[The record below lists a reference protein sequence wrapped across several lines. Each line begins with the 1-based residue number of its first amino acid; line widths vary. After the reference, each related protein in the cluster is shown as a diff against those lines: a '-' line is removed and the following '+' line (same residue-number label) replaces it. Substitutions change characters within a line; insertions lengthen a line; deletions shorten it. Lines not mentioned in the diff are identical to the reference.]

1 MNREALAAFDEAR
14 RAYLIANGWV
24 ELGPDEWREPHYRKR
39 RLTMGHAVNSQLYLD
54 AHPPP
59 PPLPPE
65 TPEQRRERW
74 LSSLRRNWPERHGT
88 NIWGNVRQDIRRYIR
103 AFARD
108 LGEEGAVTR
117 VQKAR
122 LKRALHA
129 SKHRNTGC
137 PCGKEGPPY

>member
-1 MNREALAAFDEAR
+1 MNREALAAFDVAR

-24 ELGPDEWREPHYRKR
+24 ELGPDEWLEPRDR
-39 RLTMGHAVNSQLYLD
+39 RRHLHMGHAVNSQLYFD
-54 AHPPP
+54 ANYREPP
-59 PPLPPE
+59 PPE

-74 LSSLRRNWPERHGT
+74 LSSIRRNWPERHGT
-88 NIWGNVRQDIRRYIR
+88 NIWGNVRQDIRRAIR
-103 AFARD
+103 WLARD
-108 LGEEGAVTR
+108 LGEAGAVTR